1 MKEIQ
6 VQKERKLEEK
16 LDKIA
21 DLLEELIKIHEEE
34 LYPSEDNIKINVL
47 KKLEKKAKEISSGK
61 RKTIKFKTIQELD
74 QIIDAHAY

>member
-6 VQKERKLEEK
+6 IQKERKLEEK

-34 LYPSEDNIKINVL
+34 LYPSEDKIKLDLL
-47 KKLEKKAKEISSGK
+47 KKLEKKAKEISNGK
-61 RKTIKFKTIQELD
+61 RKTTKFKTIQELD
-74 QIIDAHAY
+74 QVISNTTY

>member
-6 VQKERKLEEK
+6 IQKERKLEEK

-21 DLLEELIKIHEEE
+21 NLLEELIKVHEEE
-34 LYPSEDNIKINVL
+34 LYPPEDQIKLSVL
-47 KKLEKKAKEISSGK
+47 KKLEKKAKEISNGK

-74 QIIDAHAY
+74 QIISNHTY